1 MRCHRDEDTIFA
13 ALSRKRN
20 FCGKL
25 GHLKQNMTQQ
35 GGPSS
40 LRFIE
45 KKIPPLSPSSQ
56 NEAPIPPSELLIL
69 YSIISAC

>member
-35 GGPSS
+35 VGPSS

-45 KKIPPLSPSSQ
+45 KKNSSTIAVKPKRST
-56 NEAPIPPSELLIL
+56 NTAK
-69 YSIISAC
+69 